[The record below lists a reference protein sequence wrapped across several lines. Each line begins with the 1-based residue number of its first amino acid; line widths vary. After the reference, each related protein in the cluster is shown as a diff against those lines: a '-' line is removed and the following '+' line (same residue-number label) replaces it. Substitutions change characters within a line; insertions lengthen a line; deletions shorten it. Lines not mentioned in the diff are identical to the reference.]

1 MYSYTVDN
9 YLLYFIHSIFIALYV
24 YTFQE
29 RSQRA
34 ELESELHSKSIS
46 EKAVSELEE
55 MMRDIRTE
63 RDMLKR
69 ANDRLMK
76 G

>member
-1 MYSYTVDN
+1 M
-9 YLLYFIHSIFIALYV
+9 
-24 YTFQE
+24 
-29 RSQRA
+29 
-34 ELESELHSKSIS
+34 ESELRSKSVS

-55 MMRDIRTE
+55 TVRDIRTE

>member
-1 MYSYTVDN
+1 M
-9 YLLYFIHSIFIALYV
+9 
-24 YTFQE
+24 
-29 RSQRA
+29 
-34 ELESELHSKSIS
+34 ESELRSKSVS

-55 MMRDIRTE
+55 MVRDIRTE

>member
-1 MYSYTVDN
+1 MVNAQSVSVTT
-9 YLLYFIHSIFIALYV
+9 LSLISPL
-24 YTFQE
+24 TFQE

-34 ELESELHSKSIS
+34 EVESELRSKSVS

-55 MMRDIRTE
+55 MVRDIRTE

>member
-1 MYSYTVDN
+1 MHLYT
-9 YLLYFIHSIFIALYV
+9 LSLISPL
-24 YTFQE
+24 TFQE

-34 ELESELHSKSIS
+34 ELESELRSKSVS

-55 MMRDIRTE
+55 MVRDIRTE